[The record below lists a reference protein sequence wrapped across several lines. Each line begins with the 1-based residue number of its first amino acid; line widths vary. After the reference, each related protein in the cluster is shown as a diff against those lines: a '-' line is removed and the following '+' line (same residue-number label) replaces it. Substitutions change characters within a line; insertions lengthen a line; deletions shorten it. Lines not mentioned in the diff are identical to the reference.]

1 MSAFVDIWMT
11 VPEAEFDWAA
21 EVLCELG
28 SAGVVESAA
37 PDGLVQVLGSVP
49 ADRGG
54 EALSGL
60 EETVS
65 RALALGQIGR
75 SPSIG
80 TAPSATIDWQAVLR
94 QHHQPLRVGGVWVR
108 PPWVE
113 PTGDPEIVL
122 EPGMA
127 FGTGSHETTRLCL
140 IAVVAAL
147 DAHPVKSL
155 LDVGTGSG
163 ILALVAL
170 RHRPELSAVA
180 CDVDPDAIDSA
191 REAARRNRLED
202 RLDLRVGG
210 LQPAW
215 GQFDLVVANLQWNVF
230 RTETSK
236 IAAAVRPGGL
246 LLTSGLLLDQAA
258 PMIELARISGLH
270 LQQQQQNGEWCL
282 LAFSRASAS
291 SP

>member
-1 MSAFVDIWMT
+1 MSAYVDLWLT
-11 VPEAEFDWAA
+11 VPEAEVDWAA

-28 SAGVVESAA
+28 SSGVVEAAA

-49 ADRGG
+49 ADRGR

-60 EETVS
+60 EETVA
-65 RALALGQIGR
+65 RALALGQIER

-80 TAPSATIDWQAVLR
+80 TAPSPTIDWQAVLR
-94 QHHQPLRVGGVWVR
+94 QHHQPLRVGRVFVR
-108 PPWVE
+108 PPWVD
-113 PTGDPEIVL
+113 PTGEPEIVL

-140 IAVVAAL
+140 TAVIAAL
-147 DAHPVKSL
+147 DARPVSSL

-170 RHRPELSAVA
+170 RHQSGLRAVA
-180 CDVDPDAIDSA
+180 CDVDPDAIESA
-191 REAARRNRLED
+191 REAARRNFLED
-202 RLDLRVGG
+202 RLDLRVGA
-210 LQPAW
+210 LQPTW

-230 RTETSK
+230 RTETPK
-236 IAAAVRPGGL
+236 IAAAVRPDGV

-258 PMIELARISGLH
+258 PMIELARLSGLH
-270 LQQQQQNGEWCL
+270 LQEQQQNGEWCL
-282 LAFSRASAS
+282 LAFSRAAAS
-291 SP
+291 GR